1 MERSMVNIIL
11 CGGSGTRLWPMSR
24 KHYPKQFYPLVG
36 EQSLFQQTYL
46 RNISSCDKQIVV
58 TGQDHY
64 FMAAHQL
71 DTAGSEARKSHASFL
86 LEPCGRNTAPAI
98 ALACFSLSPDDIVL
112 VTPSDHLVS
121 NEKEYRR
128 MVSLAEKAA
137 LDGYLVTFGIRPS
150 YAETGY
156 GYIEKGSSLS
166 PEIFMVKSFREK
178 PDQKTAEEYTA
189 SGDFFWNSG
198 MFAFRSGIFLED
210 LKKTSPA
217 IYDESQKAYAH
228 AIKGKDATTGF
239 FSVRVP
245 KQDMIKIPSDSID
258 YAVMEK
264 STRVAVIPS
273 DFGWN
278 DLGSFDSLYDVMEKD
293 ANGNTISSAH
303 VDVNSTGNLVVSGKR
318 KIATVGLT
326 DCIIIDTPDA
336 LLVGKRGSSQLVK
349 QAVEILNKG
358 TDRDREL
365 TEFHMT
371 VHRPWGTYAVLEE
384 SANYKIKKIVVLIGK
399 RLSLQKHLHRSEHW
413 VVVSGTATVTV
424 GDEIKIVKRNESIYI
439 PIGTVHRLENDGKI
453 DLVIIET
460 QVGEYLGEDD
470 IIRIEDDFSRDKIE
484 V

>member
-24 KHYPKQFYPLVG
+24 KLFPKQFYPLIG

-46 RNISSCDKQIVV
+46 RNNFSCDRQIVV
-58 TGQDHY
+58 TGQDLY

-71 DTAGSEARKSHASFL
+71 SAVGSESHRNQASFL

-112 VTPSDHLVS
+112 VTPSDHLVA

-128 MVSLAEKAA
+128 IVSLAEKAA
-137 LDGYLVTFGIRPS
+137 SEGKLVTFGIKPA

-166 PEIFMVKSFREK
+166 SESFLVKSFREK
-178 PDQKTAEEYTA
+178 PDQKTAAEYIA

-198 MFAFRSGIFLED
+198 MFAFRSGVFLED
-210 LKKTSPA
+210 LKKLSSA
-217 IYDESQKAYAH
+217 IYDESKKAYEH
-228 AIKGKDATTGF
+228 AKSGNDPVTGF

-245 KQDMIKIPSDSID
+245 KEDMIRIPSDSID

-264 STRVAVIPS
+264 SSRVAVIPS

-278 DLGSFDSLYDVMEKD
+278 DLGSFDSLYEVMEKD
-293 ANGNTISSAH
+293 ANGNTFSPSL
-303 VDVNSTGNLVVSGKR
+303 VDVQSTGNLVVSGKR

-349 QAVEILNKG
+349 QAVELLDKG
-358 TDRDREL
+358 TARDREL
-365 TEFHMT
+365 TEVHQT
-371 VHRPWGTYAVLEE
+371 VHRPWGTYSVLEE
-384 SANYKIKKIVVLIGK
+384 SENFKIKKIEVLTGK

-413 VVVSGTATVTV
+413 VVVSGAATVTV
-424 GDEIKIVKRNESIYI
+424 GNEIKIVERNESIYI
-439 PIGTVHRLENDGKI
+439 PVGTLHRLENAGKV

-460 QVGEYLGEDD
+460 QVGEYVGEDD
-470 IIRIEDDFSRDKIE
+470 IVRIEDDFAREKIE
-484 V
+484 I